1 MGVKKSDDRETEER
15 EMTKQK
21 IKQKIGRYKYKT
33 GNRTNQYIQGK
44 LDKYRKQT
52 RRPGS

>member
-21 IKQKIGRYKYKT
+21 MKYKIGRYKYKI
-33 GNRTNQYIQGK
+33 GNRKQ
-44 LDKYRKQT
+44 DKSIHT
-52 RRPGS
+52 R